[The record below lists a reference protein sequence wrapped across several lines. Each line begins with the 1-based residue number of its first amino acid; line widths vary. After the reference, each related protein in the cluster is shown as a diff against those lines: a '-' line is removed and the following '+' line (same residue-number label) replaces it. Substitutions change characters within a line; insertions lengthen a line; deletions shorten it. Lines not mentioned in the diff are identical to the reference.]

1 MRKALQGLVEG
12 FASPDQKGDRFV
24 GLGVS
29 EIQSHGRQQH
39 AVDSGPMIKHLVPSV
54 VPVAMVTEDRVAKVV
69 QVPPDLVPTARLRTD
84 FQERKTCRG
93 EPRGRPGN
101 LKPL

>member
-1 MRKALQGLVEG
+1 MRKALEGLVEG

-39 AVDSGPMIKHLVPSV
+39 AVDSGALIEHLVPSV
-54 VPVAMVTEDRVAKVV
+54 VPVAMVTEDRMAKVV
-69 QVPPDLVPTARLRTD
+69 
-84 FQERKTCRG
+84 
-93 EPRGRPGN
+93 
-101 LKPL
+101 

>member
-1 MRKALQGLVEG
+1 MRKALEGLVEG

-24 GLGVS
+24 GFGVS

-39 AVDSGPMIKHLVPSV
+39 AVDAGPLIEHLVPSV
-54 VPVAMVTEDRVAKVV
+54 VPVSMVAEDRMAKVV
-69 QVPPDLVPTARLRTD
+69 QVPPDLVPTTRLGAD
-84 FQERKTCRG
+84 FQEGKTRRG